1 MQKAIADRVF
11 PAASVAVAH
20 SGKLV
25 ALKPFGHFTYDPDDR
40 ATEQT
45 SGASRLADFAR
56 RGNSPVHPTTLFDLA
71 SLTKVIATTPLAMI
85 LYERGLLDLDAPVAA
100 VVPELADSTKDP
112 RRKTITLRMLLSHS
126 SGLPAYEKLFQKTKT
141 RDELLHAAVTTPLT
155 VNPGIRALY
164 SDIGF
169 IILSIALERL
179 ADESLDRFCQREI
192 FSPLAM
198 TNTTFNPPAEIRD
211 QIPPTA
217 DQREDFA
224 GESSCGADTPVRQMP
239 RVQPIR
245 SESLHSTPSTW
256 RNKVIQG
263 QVQDENAYILGGV
276 AAHAGL
282 FSSARDLLQV
292 RAMHA
297 ERWQTHTPP
306 RNHRTLHPLPI
317 HARRQLASP
326 RLGYS
331 LQSLAIRKTFFAA
344 LLRSISATPE
354 LLCGSTPSVQL
365 SITLLTN
372 RTWPHCSNQAI
383 KKVRPKFHDA
393 IVEALQ

>member
-1 MQKAIADRVF
+1 MTSGKSVHSSSLLPASFEHQDERFATAFSILQKAIADRVF

-20 SGKLV
+20 AGKLV
-25 ALKPFGHFTYDPDDR
+25 ALKAFGHFTYDPDDR

-45 SGASRLADFAR
+45 SGTPGLADFAR
-56 RGNSPVHPTTLFDLA
+56 RGNSPVHSTTLFDLA

-100 VVPELADSTKDP
+100 VVPEFLADLTKDP

-198 TNTTFNPPAEIRD
+198 TNTTFNPPAEIRA

-217 DQREDFA
+217 DEREDFA

-239 RVQPIR
+239 RVQPMQ
-245 SESLHSTPSTW
+245 SESCTQPEAPGATKSSRARSRTKTPT
-256 RNKVIQG
+256 
-263 QVQDENAYILGGV
+263 
-276 AAHAGL
+276 
-282 FSSARDLLQV
+282 SSA
-292 RAMHA
+292 
-297 ERWQTHTPP
+297 E
-306 RNHRTLHPLPI
+306 
-317 HARRQLASP
+317 
-326 RLGYS
+326 
-331 LQSLAIRKTFFAA
+331 
-344 LLRSISATPE
+344 
-354 LLCGSTPSVQL
+354 
-365 SITLLTN
+365 
-372 RTWPHCSNQAI
+372 
-383 KKVRPKFHDA
+383 
-393 IVEALQ
+393 